1 MLLRPVDA
9 SGDIL
14 PVLSMSV
21 LVSDPESVVLLVRDR
36 LNLLSGE
43 WWENPAWG
51 CEIFDM
57 LRSDRV
63 TVQDAPA
70 LVSYLSSYIQ
80 STPGVR
86 AVEDVS
92 FTVSGRQFSFSCRV
106 LTEEGSG
113 EVSYS
118 LEI

>member
-1 MLLRPVDA
+1 MKVRPVDS

-14 PVLSMSV
+14 PVLSSSAM
-21 LVSDPESVVLLVRDR
+21 VSGPEAVVALVRDR

-51 CEIFDM
+51 CGIFEM
-57 LRSDRV
+57 LRSGKF
-63 TVQDAPA
+63 TAQDVPS

-80 STPGVR
+80 STSGVQ

-92 FTVSGRQFSFSCRV
+92 TAVNGRQFSFSCRV
-106 LTEEGSG
+106 ICDDGSG
-113 EVSYS
+113 NVSYS
-118 LEI
+118 MNF

>member
-1 MLLRPVDA
+1 MRFRPVDA

-14 PVLSMSV
+14 PVLSSSAMASG
-21 LVSDPESVVLLVRDR
+21 PEAVVALVRDR
-36 LNLLSGE
+36 LNLLAGE
-43 WWENPAWG
+43 WWENPARG

-57 LRSDRV
+57 LRSGRV
-63 TVQDAPA
+63 TPQDAPA

-106 LTEEGSG
+106 VTEEGSE
-113 EVSYS
+113 EVSYTIP
-118 LEI
+118 L

>member
-1 MLLRPVDA
+1 MLLRPLDA

-14 PVLSMSV
+14 PVLSTSD

-57 LRSDRV
+57 IRAGRITESDV
-63 TVQDAPA
+63 SA
-70 LVSYLSSYIQ
+70 LASYLSSYIHAT
-80 STPGVR
+80 SGVKS
-86 AVEDVS
+86 VEDVR
-92 FTVSGRQFSFSCRV
+92 TAVSGRQFTFSCRV
-106 LTEEGSG
+106 LTEHGSG
-113 EVSYS
+113 NVQYETSF
-118 LEI
+118 

>member
-1 MLLRPVDA
+1 MKMRPTDEN
-9 SGDIL
+9 GDIL
-14 PVLSMSV
+14 PVLSGAAMASG
-21 LVSDPESVVLLVRDR
+21 PEAVVALVRDR
-36 LNLLSGE
+36 LNLLAGE
-43 WWENPAWG
+43 WWENPARG
-51 CEIFDM
+51 CGIFDM
-57 LRSDRV
+57 LRSGRV
-63 TVQDAPA
+63 TPQDAPA

-92 FTVSGRQFSFSCRV
+92 FTVSGRQFSFFCRV

>member
-1 MLLRPVDA
+1 MRFRPVDA

-14 PVLSMSV
+14 PVLSSSAMASG
-21 LVSDPESVVLLVRDR
+21 PEAVVALVRDR
-36 LNLLSGE
+36 LNLLAGE

-57 LRSDRV
+57 LRSGRV

-106 LTEEGSG
+106 MTEEGSG
-113 EVSYS
+113 EVSYTIP
-118 LEI
+118 L

>member
-14 PVLSMSV
+14 PVLSASV
-21 LVSDPESVVLLVRDR
+21 LVSGPDAVTLLVRYR

-57 LRSDRV
+57 IRSGRITENDV
-63 TVQDAPA
+63 STLA
-70 LVSYLSSYIQ
+70 SYLSSYI
-80 STPGVR
+80 SATPGVQS
-86 AVEDVS
+86 VEDV
-92 FTVSGRQFSFSCRV
+92 
-106 LTEEGSG
+106 
-113 EVSYS
+113 
-118 LEI
+118 

>member
-1 MLLRPVDA
+1 MRFRPVDA

-14 PVLSMSV
+14 PVLSSSAMASGPEAV
-21 LVSDPESVVLLVRDR
+21 VSLVRDR
-36 LNLLSGE
+36 LNLLAGE

-51 CEIFDM
+51 CGIFDM
-57 LRSDRV
+57 LRSGRV

-80 STPGVR
+80 STTGVR
-86 AVEDVS
+86 AVENVS
-92 FTVSGRQFSFSCRV
+92 FTVSGRQFSFFCRV

>member
-14 PVLSMSV
+14 PVLSTSA

-51 CEIFDM
+51 CEVFEM
-57 LRSDRV
+57 MRAGRV
-63 TVQDAPA
+63 TAQDVSA
-70 LVSYLSSYIQ
+70 LSSYLSSYIG
-80 STPGVR
+80 TTRGVLS
-86 AVEDVS
+86 VEDVH
-92 FTVSGRQFSFSCRV
+92 TAVSGRRFTYSCRV
-106 LTEEGSG
+106 LTEKGSG
-113 EVSYS
+113 NVSFSAS
-118 LEI
+118 L